1 MAISD
6 LFKGNI
12 TSFFKKEE
20 EKKEEPK
27 YFERP
32 LKKQI
37 VKVENIQGGVEAYYF
52 WILNF
57 LRNPNALDYE
67 VDKTSDVYTATETS
81 TYFGNVE
88 QRKAI
93 QQDRVSQFLATI
105 GKLIKDLFQIVRE
118 LRVIDERLTYY
129 SESKKSG
136 EEGESAEI
144 ALKGTWIDVVEGGS
158 KNPAS
163 VYGLATQV
171 GFTTLPDLFFKV
183 NVKKKED
190 ISKVMESMEK
200 EGFNRKIREVLE
212 RKLFQ
217 YYVWKEKTEF
227 ELSSRKNF
235 MLKYLRQ
242 HYHSIQLYMRWIK
255 PYLKNVK
262 KLQMGAITG
271 PDLVT
276 AFETSQ
282 IELELVAIK
291 KKYLV
296 ETKMGY
302 VIKDFKKIYPCLRI
316 KFNYV
321 TIPQMVY
328 QTEGQRGAVH
338 TGRTTI
344 TVEGYTI
351 TKEGLEA
358 YKKKKDDEDVELLE
372 SLNEAMKSMD
382 EEIKKYLKEA
392 GEKFKEDIQKEEDKE
407 QEKLLAGIGGMF
419 GGVFTGLKETLGSL
433 VPRSEREEVEVD
445 EEEEKYV
452 AENMAKVHAFILYE
466 AFKKSNGML
475 TY

>member
-6 LFKGNI
+6 LFKGGV
-12 TSFFKKEE
+12 SGFFNKEE
-20 EKKEEPK
+20 ERKEEPK
-27 YFERP
+27 YFEKP

-37 VKVENIQGGVEAYYF
+37 IKVENIQGGVETYYF

-57 LRNPNALDYE
+57 LRNPSALDYE

-105 GKLIKDLFQIVRE
+105 GKMIKDLFQIVRE
-118 LRVIDERLTYY
+118 LRILDEKLTYY
-129 SESKKSG
+129 TESKK
-136 EEGESAEI
+136 EGESGESADI
-144 ALKGTWIDVVEGGS
+144 ALKGAWIDLVEGGS

-171 GFTTLPDLFFKV
+171 GFTTLPDLFFKIT
-183 NVKKKED
+183 VKKRED
-190 ISKVMESMEK
+190 LVKVMESMEK

-217 YYVWKEKTEF
+217 YYVWKEKTET
-227 ELSSRKNF
+227 ELSTRKNF

-262 KLQMGAITG
+262 KLQMAEITG

-291 KKYLV
+291 KKYLI
-296 ETKMGY
+296 ETKLGY
-302 VIKDFKKIYPCLRI
+302 VTKDFKKTYPCLKI
-316 KFNYV
+316 NFQYV
-321 TIPQMVY
+321 TIPQMLY
-328 QTEGQRGAVH
+328 QAEGQRGAVH
-338 TGRTTI
+338 SGRTTI
-344 TVEGYTI
+344 TIEGYTI
-351 TKEGLEA
+351 TKEELDG
-358 YKKKKDDEDVELLE
+358 YKKKKDDDDVELLE
-372 SLNEAMKSMD
+372 SLNVAMKAMD

-392 GEKFKEDIQKEEDKE
+392 GEKFKEDIEKQENQE
-407 QEKLLAGIGGMF
+407 QEKILSGIGSMF
-419 GGVFTGLKETLGSL
+419 GGVFSGLKETLGSL
-433 VPRSEREEVEVD
+433 IPKSEKQEVEVD
-445 EEEEKYV
+445 EEEEKMV
-452 AENMAKVHAFILYE
+452 AENIAKAHAFILYD
-466 AFKKSNGML
+466 AFKKVNGMI